1 MRGPA
6 GLNSRGVTAPII
18 PIVLESGAMNAVFLF
33 AFVMVVVQNSPS
45 LELVSNMVRPH
56 LITLFLL
63 GYTMTLT
70 HPLRQSVPMT
80 GLVFCTVIFR
90 VGLRQRRDSERYSA
104 ESGSGGGPPSR
115 IVFAP
120 ANAKTAAA
128 RGRTGAIAGP
138 RATSVHITTKRN
150 SAADA
155 PDGTAPRGLGLYKS
169 DVGVGSELEFIEMD
183 SKVTD
188 GHFAV

>member
-90 VGLRQRRDSERYSA
+90 VGLRQRHESERYTDN
-104 ESGSGGGPPSR
+104 SGHGGIGGPGGAGARGSTTLTR
-115 IVFAP
+115 ISWAP
-120 ANAKTAAA
+120 ARVTT
-128 RGRTGAIAGP
+128 TGTVGHAVHVSTMT
-138 RATSVHITTKRN
+138 TST
-150 SAADA
+150 
-155 PDGTAPRGLGLYKS
+155 
-169 DVGVGSELEFIEMD
+169 
-183 SKVTD
+183 
-188 GHFAV
+188 